1 MSSHRADVAL
11 VLGLLAG
18 ALLFVFYLV
27 PVGIDEF
34 RAEPGIGFSP
44 RLVPMIAGISLLIAL
59 AIGVYDTL
67 RHRDA
72 ARVSAD
78 ADSSAQNVGRM
89 VLAAALCFAFSFVG
103 AQIAGFYLGGALLA
117 GLIAWLLG
125 ERRPLVLIL
134 FSVVL
139 LGTIYAIFELG
150 FQLRFPKNSLIPG
163 LPV

>member
-1 MSSHRADVAL
+1 MNSRRIDLAL

-44 RLVPMIAGISLLIAL
+44 RLVPMIAGVSLLIAL

-67 RHRDA
+67 RHHDA
-72 ARVSAD
+72 TVASAG
-78 ADSSAQNVGRM
+78 ADNAEQNVGRM
-89 VLAAALCFAFSFVG
+89 VLAAALCFIFSFVG
-103 AQIAGFYLGGALLA
+103 AQVAGFYLGGALLA
-117 GLIAWLLG
+117 GLIAWMLG
-125 ERRPLVLIL
+125 ERRPLVLIV
-134 FSVVL
+134 FSVAL

>member
-1 MSSHRADVAL
+1 MNSRRIDLAL

-44 RLVPMIAGISLLIAL
+44 RLVPMIAAVILLIAL

-67 RHRDA
+67 RHHVVA
-72 ARVSAD
+72 ASPDNAE
-78 ADSSAQNVGRM
+78 QNVGRM
-89 VLAAALCFAFSFVG
+89 VLAATLCFIFSFVG
-103 AQIAGFYLGGALLA
+103 AQVAGFYLGGALLA
-117 GLIAWLLG
+117 GLIAWMLG
-125 ERRPLVLIL
+125 ERRPLVLIV
-134 FSVVL
+134 FSVAL